1 MMRALRFYGV
11 GDVRVESI
19 AAPVIAAAGEVRLAV
34 RAAGICG
41 SDLHNFRTG
50 QWISRLPVT
59 PGHEFCAEVV
69 ESSHSAFAPG
79 DLVVADSRAWCGV
92 CRFCLAGAKNLCVSL
107 GFVGEVCDGGFAEQ
121 AVLPARLLYRAPA
134 GIAPDI
140 AAMAEPLAV
149 ALHAV
154 RRLNPEKNAPVLIA
168 GGGPIGGL
176 VALLLADGGYG
187 PIFLAERNAH
197 RAARLAEA
205 TRARIVTLDDIEAL
219 EAAFC
224 VDATGSTQVVHQ
236 LLAAMPPGG
245 RLALVGLFHG
255 GLQLDLNR
263 LVEREIDVVGCSVFR
278 DEMGQVLPMLDR
290 LAPRLAQFASTPIT
304 LEEVPEAYRKLL
316 AGEAQTIK
324 TLIRP

>member
-1 MMRALRFYGV
+1 MRALRFYGI
-11 GDVRVESI
+11 GDVRLESI
-19 AAPVIAAAGEVRLAV
+19 AAPVIAAAGELRLAV

-41 SDLHNFRTG
+41 SDLHNFKTG

-69 ESSHSAFAPG
+69 ESSDAAFAPG
-79 DLVVADSRAWCGV
+79 ELVVADSRAWCGV

-121 AVLPARLLYRAPA
+121 AVLPARLLYRVPE
-134 GIAPDI
+134 GVVPEI

-154 RRLNPEKNAPVLIA
+154 RRLNPEKDAPALIA

-197 RAARLAEA
+197 RATRLAEVTGA
-205 TRARIVTLDDIEAL
+205 KIVTLD
-219 EAAFC
+219 EAAGLAARFC
-224 VDATGSTQVVHQ
+224 VDATGSAQVVDQ
-236 LLAAMPPGG
+236 LLAAMPAGG

-278 DEMGQVLPMLDR
+278 DEMGQVLPMLAR
-290 LAPRLAQFASTPIT
+290 LAPKLTRLASEPIG
-304 LEEVPEAYRKLL
+304 LEAVPEAYRKLI
-316 AGEAQTIK
+316 AGETQTLK

>member
-1 MMRALRFYGV
+1 
-11 GDVRVESI
+11 
-19 AAPVIAAAGEVRLAV
+19 
-34 RAAGICG
+34 
-41 SDLHNFRTG
+41 
-50 QWISRLPVT
+50 
-59 PGHEFCAEVV
+59 
-69 ESSHSAFAPG
+69 
-79 DLVVADSRAWCGV
+79 
-92 CRFCLAGAKNLCVSL
+92 
-107 GFVGEVCDGGFAEQ
+107 
-121 AVLPARLLYRAPA
+121 
-134 GIAPDI
+134 
-140 AAMAEPLAV
+140 
-149 ALHAV
+149 
-154 RRLNPEKNAPVLIA
+154 
-168 GGGPIGGL
+168 
-176 VALLLADGGYG
+176 
-187 PIFLAERNAH
+187 
-197 RAARLAEA
+197 
-205 TRARIVTLDDIEAL
+205 
-219 EAAFC
+219 